1 MASWIMQT
9 IALAEGNIPPLLRD
23 WREDTMT
30 FLRHDAPKIVFVLVM
45 AYLLTRMARAVARKS
60 TDLHVR
66 KLPSGV
72 RVQQVRTVASV
83 VTSIAVVVIFFVAAL
98 QVLSILGFNLG
109 PMLASAGIAGLAIG
123 FGAQTLVH
131 DFINGFFILL
141 ENQYDIGD
149 TVRIAGV
156 KGAVEGMNLRHTVL
170 RDDDGTVHFVPNSAI
185 QIVSNTTRDW
195 SQLALRVT
203 VAYSEPSEKVVKLL
217 REVGEEVRRDPA
229 FAEDIVGAIDVP
241 GIERVGNGEAEYLML
256 VKTRP
261 NKHFG
266 VSRELRRRIKESFEK
281 NGVQAAGPVAE
292 FGLQIGRPRPKSWI
306 GLRDLQSEIRNLKSA
321 IASLLLAAWTVVAAA
336 PRDHN
341 SFDRSLAHPARFA
354 FSPVH
359 SVLQLEEALFAVRVH
374 IVGNTRTAQPDGF
387 SQDSFQSVV

>member
-9 IALAEGNIPPLLRD
+9 IALAEGNIPALLRD

-45 AYLLTRMARAVARKS
+45 AYLLTRMARAVARKT

-217 REVGEEVRRDPA
+217 REVGEEVRGDPA
-229 FAEDIVGAIDVP
+229 FAEDIVAAIDVP

-266 VSRELRRRIKESFEK
+266 VSRELRRRIKECFEK
-281 NGVQAAGPVAE
+281 NGVQAAGP
-292 FGLQIGRPRPKSWI
+292 GRIYVVDQGTGK
-306 GLRDLQSEIRNLKSA
+306 
-321 IASLLLAAWTVVAAA
+321 AS
-336 PRDHN
+336 
-341 SFDRSLAHPARFA
+341 
-354 FSPVH
+354 
-359 SVLQLEEALFAVRVH
+359 
-374 IVGNTRTAQPDGF
+374 
-387 SQDSFQSVV
+387 